1 MSLVH
6 GYGHPLDLD
15 ANLYFYESVVKRPT
29 PDGAYSCLLY
39 TSDAAD
45 E

>member
-29 PDGAYSCLLY
+29 PDGAYSETLINLN
-39 TSDAAD
+39 
-45 E
+45 